1 MYTICIL
8 FDFIISESIFCSTS
22 FLLIT
27 AIAFLS
33 FNFLEHQPSPDVML
47 TCLYNNLTDD
57 GVGLIT
63 VPSFE
68 YITDHNTYYELIHD
82 HLAYYTF
89 DSLTYLLNQNG
100 FIVESKEMINRDTLS
115 VMVKKTKTPISQVS
129 SWKDFTKE
137 ITALGDS
144 LASIREQ
151 MKALSESLTG
161 KNLAIWGASHQGF
174 TLAATTCLGEK
185 AEYIIDSAPF
195 KHGKYAPA
203 SHLVIVSPDE
213 ALKNVPDA
221 ILIAAPGYTD
231 EIANVIRVRFPK
243 TVRIFA
249 IRSNKIEEIL

>member
-1 MYTICIL
+1 
-8 FDFIISESIFCSTS
+8 
-22 FLLIT
+22 
-27 AIAFLS
+27 
-33 FNFLEHQPSPDVML
+33 ML

-115 VMVKKTKTPISQVS
+115 VMVKD
-129 SWKDFTKE
+129 KDTNFSGILMEGFYKE

-161 KNLAIWGASHQGF
+161 KNLAIWGQ
-174 TLAATTCLGEK
+174 
-185 AEYIIDSAPF
+185 
-195 KHGKYAPA
+195 
-203 SHLVIVSPDE
+203 
-213 ALKNVPDA
+213 
-221 ILIAAPGYTD
+221 
-231 EIANVIRVRFPK
+231 VIRIY
-243 TVRIFA
+243 TS
-249 IRSNKIEEIL
+249 SNNMSW

>member
-1 MYTICIL
+1 
-8 FDFIISESIFCSTS
+8 
-22 FLLIT
+22 
-27 AIAFLS
+27 
-33 FNFLEHQPSPDVML
+33 ML

-151 MKALSESLTG
+151 MKALSEVLQERI
-161 KNLAIWGASHQGF
+161 L
-174 TLAATTCLGEK
+174 
-185 AEYIIDSAPF
+185 PF
-195 KHGKYAPA
+195 G
-203 SHLVIVSPDE
+203 VQ
-213 ALKNVPDA
+213 
-221 ILIAAPGYTD
+221 
-231 EIANVIRVRFPK
+231 VIRALHQQQQHVLVK
-243 TVRIFA
+243 KQ
-249 IRSNKIEEIL
+249 SILLTQRHLSMENMHQLHIL

>member
-1 MYTICIL
+1 MRFY
-8 FDFIISESIFCSTS
+8 
-22 FLLIT
+22 
-27 AIAFLS
+27 S

-137 ITALGDS
+137 TL
-144 LASIREQ
+144 R
-151 MKALSESLTG
+151 
-161 KNLAIWGASHQGF
+161 LAI
-174 TLAATTCLGEK
+174 
-185 AEYIIDSAPF
+185 
-195 KHGKYAPA
+195 
-203 SHLVIVSPDE
+203 V
-213 ALKNVPDA
+213 
-221 ILIAAPGYTD
+221 
-231 EIANVIRVRFPK
+231 
-243 TVRIFA
+243 
-249 IRSNKIEEIL
+249 